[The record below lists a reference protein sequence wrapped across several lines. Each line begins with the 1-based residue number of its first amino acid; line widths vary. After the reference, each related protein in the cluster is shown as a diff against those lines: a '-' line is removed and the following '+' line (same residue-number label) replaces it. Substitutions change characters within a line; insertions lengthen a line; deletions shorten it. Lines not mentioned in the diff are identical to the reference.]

1 MASTD
6 FSVECRSK
14 LNEQRVA
21 TDLGTP
27 SVDLC
32 ATNSVNPASV
42 VCLYEEFAC
51 YYSYITLTD
60 QSEIHSGW
68 YTQNCRSKTP
78 NGASN
83 NSPSGKPNQNEKKQ
97 QMEERT
103 SCRTS
108 PTNQA

>member
-32 ATNSVNPASV
+32 HKQTNPKFIPVGTRRTA
-42 VCLYEEFAC
+42 
-51 YYSYITLTD
+51 
-60 QSEIHSGW
+60 
-68 YTQNCRSKTP
+68 
-78 NGASN
+78 GA
-83 NSPSGKPNQNEKKQ
+83 KHQTEH
-97 QMEERT
+97 
-103 SCRTS
+103 
-108 PTNQA
+108 PTALCPVSQT